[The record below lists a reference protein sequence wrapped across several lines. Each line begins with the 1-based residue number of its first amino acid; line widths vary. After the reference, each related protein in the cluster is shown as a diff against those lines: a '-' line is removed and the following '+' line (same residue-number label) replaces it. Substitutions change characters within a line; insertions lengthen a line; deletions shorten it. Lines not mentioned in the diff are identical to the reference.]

1 MEKEIYMGILADRH
15 RRFLQT
21 HHKRIYIN
29 LITTGQIDDYLM
41 EVEERAQE
49 LRDRLTEQ
57 YKKKW
62 GVTEELKANDMM
74 KWVGLMN
81 NINACVMEIVN
92 KEVIYS
98 V

>member
-1 MEKEIYMGILADRH
+1 MEKEFYMGILAYRH
-15 RRFLQT
+15 RRFLRT

-29 LITTGQIDDYLM
+29 LITTGQLDDYLM
-41 EVEERAQE
+41 GVEERAQE

-92 KEVIYS
+92 EEVIYS
-98 V
+98 I